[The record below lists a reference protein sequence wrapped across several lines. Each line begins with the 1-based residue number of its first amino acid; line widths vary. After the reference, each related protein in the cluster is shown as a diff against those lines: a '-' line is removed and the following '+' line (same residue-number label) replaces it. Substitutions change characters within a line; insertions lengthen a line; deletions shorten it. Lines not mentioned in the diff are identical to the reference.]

1 MGISVKDVNQHDFT
15 KALAAFLKKSG
26 KLKVPEWADIV
37 KLGRFNELSPYDE
50 DWFYTRAASTC
61 RHLYIRSPAGVGAFT
76 KIYGSKK
83 SNGTA
88 PSHSCRAGRS
98 VVNIVLSL
106 SLCVCSDLFGAKKS
120 NGTAPSHSCRAS
132 RSVAR
137 RVLQALENLKLVEKD
152 QQTGGRR
159 LTGQGRRD
167 LDRIAAQVKSKKTE
181 VPQ

>member
-88 PSHSCRAGRS
+88 PSHSCRA
-98 VVNIVLSL
+98 
-106 SLCVCSDLFGAKKS
+106 
-120 NGTAPSHSCRAS
+120 S

>member
-1 MGISVKDVNQHDFT
+1 MGISVKDVSQHEFT

-88 PSHSCRAGRS
+88 PSHNCRA
-98 VVNIVLSL
+98 N
-106 SLCVCSDLFGAKKS
+106 
-120 NGTAPSHSCRAS
+120 

-137 RVLQALENLKLVEKD
+137 RVLQSLEGLKMVEKD
-152 QQTGGRR
+152 PNTGGRK
-159 LTGQGRRD
+159 LTAQGRRD
-167 LDRIAAQVKSKKTE
+167 LDRIAAQVKSKKAE
-181 VPQ
+181 SA